1 MKIKLSVKT
10 RLIAS
15 IVGLVFIVCLVTGIA
30 AYRETAS
37 ELETAG
43 KTDLEH
49 LVAQGYQLCETHYQL
64 SLEKAKNNL
73 NVVKELFANAGG
85 RVAEIK
91 NNKMVLSGRGTDFVV
106 NDNFYIVD
114 RAKELVGGTATIF
127 QVGNGTATRI
137 STNVMKDGQR
147 ALGTTLSEPVYD
159 KVVRQ
164 GQPYYGRAEFAGEWY
179 IAAYE
184 PIRNPS
190 GQIIGV
196 LYAGVKEKDLAMLR
210 EDMLGIKIAETGYLF
225 CMDITGVLTVHP
237 KSEGENISTHAFCK
251 TMLAEA
257 PKLGKETG
265 WIKYKWDRNGKQAE
279 KIVAYKYFPEW
290 QWIVAAGSYM
300 DEFTAPANNVAKM
313 IIIISLLTIALG
325 TIIGWFTALN
335 ITKPLGK
342 AVNAIVE
349 ISKGNLSNRLNFNRS
364 DEIGLLG
371 SSMDKLSDAIS
382 GLLKD
387 ADNLSQSISV
397 GRLDSRADSAKYEG
411 DFKNLLDGFNGTL
424 NTLVGYIDIIPNP
437 VMIVDNE
444 MNIQFMNQTGANIIG
459 KSKQQ
464 LFGQKCYDQF
474 KTSDC
479 NTQKCACLRAMQD
492 NRISTSETD
501 AHPNGL
507 NLDISYTGVPIKNEQ
522 GKTIG
527 AMEFVVDQTAI
538 KAAGRKIQKQADYQS
553 REVGKLI
560 ENLGR
565 VAKGNLEV
573 DTTTAA
579 TDEDTKLVGE
589 NFAKINSSLAETV
602 GAIQNLAADANT
614 LAKAAVDGNLNVQ
627 VNLERHQGEYRK
639 IVEAMDKT
647 LTALSDILT
656 EVALAADQVA
666 SAANEISSSSEQLSA
681 GIKEQTNQTAQV
693 STAIEQMT
701 ATIVESSK
709 NSSEAA
715 EKAKE
720 AASKSQEGS
729 RLAENTSHGMDQIVN
744 SSNVTAKNIE
754 GLAVKAT
761 AIGEIIKVIDD
772 IADQTNLL
780 ALNAAIEAARA
791 GEQGRGFAVVADE
804 VRKLAE
810 RTTKATKEVAETIKG
825 IQADVTGANAQM
837 ADSQKIVVSG
847 KELVQK
853 TNASLNE
860 IFTSIE
866 AVQDMMRQIATASQQ
881 QSAAAEQISKNV
893 ENVNRITK
901 ESAQGAEQSAAAAE
915 ELNRQAEELRKR
927 VAAFKLRKRQTVGV

>member
-1 MKIKLSVKT
+1 MLNRIKLGPKLIGGFVFVA
-10 RLIAS
+10 LIAAA
-15 IVGLVFIVCLVTGIA
+15 IGITGIISQNRLMTKA
-30 AYRETAS
+30 DDIAEVRLPSVQTLLQLSQAKEAVCAGERGLINRRMIETAVRRAQY
-37 ELETAG
+37 EYIDKALKMADEAWKIYEPLPQTPEEAIAWKEFVPLWKKWLE
-43 KTDLEH
+43 DH
-49 LVAQGYQLCETHYQL
+49 
-64 SLEKAKNNL
+64 
-73 NVVKELFANAGG
+73 
-85 RVAEIK
+85 
-91 NNKMVLSGRGTDFVV
+91 
-106 NDNFYIVD
+106 
-114 RAKELVGGTATIF
+114 
-127 QVGNGTATRI
+127 
-137 STNVMKDGQR
+137 
-147 ALGTTLSEPVYD
+147 
-159 KVVRQ
+159 KVVRRLSEEKDALIA
-164 GQPYYGRAEFAGEWY
+164 GGLDLNDRRIAECDDRVFQAFKKS
-179 IAAYE
+179 YE
-184 PIRNPS
+184 SSHEVDQLLERLVKINMESAVDSKKQMDQASASARTTILS
-190 GQIIGV
+190 V
-196 LYAGVKEKDLAMLR
+196 LIAGVIVAILIGLFLSRSISVPLAKGAAAITEMSKGNVKARLKLVR
-210 EDMLGIKIAETGYLF
+210 GDEIGALSNAMDSLADTIESLLV
-225 CMDITGVLTVHP
+225 DITG
-237 KSEGENISTHAFCK
+237 
-251 TMLAEA
+251 
-257 PKLGKETG
+257 
-265 WIKYKWDRNGKQAE
+265 
-279 KIVAYKYFPEW
+279 
-290 QWIVAAGSYM
+290 
-300 DEFTAPANNVAKM
+300 TAKNV
-313 IIIISLLTIALG
+313 I
-325 TIIGWFTALN
+325 
-335 ITKPLGK
+335 
-342 AVNAIVE
+342 
-349 ISKGNLSNRLNFNRS
+349 
-364 DEIGLLG
+364 
-371 SSMDKLSDAIS
+371 
-382 GLLKD
+382 
-387 ADNLSQSISV
+387 V